1 MYLAVSG
8 TNVDSVG
15 VKVNGSV
22 NNYSGLKNGNH
33 LIDIGYVTTADSI
46 EVYGDT
52 PMGLSV
58 YTLEEERFINAYN
71 ILNNGGLNITSHSD
85 TKIKG
90 TVTAQS
96 DSTMLFSIPYDGGWS
111 VYIDGKKVNT
121 YAVKDALLAVSV
133 SAGEHTIV
141 LKYMPVNLI
150 KGCIITLLCI
160 IILVA
165 VHLFGK
171 YRINGKID
179 TTKLPP
185 LLQEYLSETDTL
197 FMHRKTK
204 VIMTQSDIN
213 QIKQDTAPPV
223 DIDTLDD
230 FENMDITDDT
240 K

>member
-1 MYLAVSG
+1 
-8 TNVDSVG
+8 
-15 VKVNGSV
+15 
-22 NNYSGLKNGNH
+22 
-33 LIDIGYVTTADSI
+33 
-46 EVYGDT
+46 
-52 PMGLSV
+52 
-58 YTLEEERFINAYN
+58 
-71 ILNNGGLNITSHSD
+71 
-85 TKIKG
+85 
-90 TVTAQS
+90 
-96 DSTMLFSIPYDGGWS
+96 
-111 VYIDGKKVNT
+111 
-121 YAVKDALLAVSV
+121 
-133 SAGEHTIV
+133 
-141 LKYMPVNLI
+141 MPVNLI

-171 YRINGKID
+171 YRVNGKID

-197 FMHRKTK
+197 FMHRETK